1 MKQTFEPK
9 HNYAKT
15 FGSDMKISM
24 KASMVL
30 CDVIRNKPLTRSRR
44 LLEDLIA
51 QRRSL
56 RGKYY
61 TKAAKAILLLL
72 NSCEKNAEFKGLDT
86 GRLFVH
92 ASAHK
97 GTNIQRRRRKG
108 AFGSTMKSTNMEIML
123 VERGKQPKDMVS
135 KKKIKEQL
143 TKKSDVDAE
152 VEKEKEDLKRDLDT
166 VKKEQEEL
174 KKDVEEAEQTS
185 KTKMEEEKI

>member
-9 HNYAKT
+9 HNYAKA
-15 FGSDMKISM
+15 FGSDMKMSM
-24 KASMVL
+24 KSSMVL
-30 CDVIRNKPLTRSRR
+30 CNVIRNKPLTRAKR

-56 RGKYY
+56 EGKYY
-61 TKAAKAILLLL
+61 TKAAKGILILL
-72 NSCEKNAEFKGLDT
+72 NSCQKNAEFKGLDT

-97 GTNIQRRRRKG
+97 GTNIRRRRRKG

-123 VERGKQPKDMVS
+123 VERGRQPKDTVP

-143 TKKSDVDAE
+143 TKKTDSDIEA
-152 VEKEKEDLKRDLDT
+152 EKEKADLERDLET
-166 VKKEQEEL
+166 VKKEQEQL
-174 KKDVEEAEQTS
+174 KKDVEEAE
-185 KTKMEEEKI
+185 KVL